1 MCDAIWS
8 GTQIKV
14 RQVIERPFSSALYRS
29 SGWNAASCLVFAP
42 DTIMW
47 LIHHPGMNP
56 DASSFLS
63 ITWSVFRGAILHKSV
78 QVQTHQTRRM
88 TVPVKMTTSRLAN
101 KFSGTMQKP
110 GATSLWHDST
120 AVRQDCVTPAILSRS
135 LANLNLLSSQ
145 QFIDSQCWAILHSTV
160 PKHELLFSS
169 YSTLYF
175 KEWLKTMGQCVRLLA
190 AIYIKRVMLFEVTF
204 LLHFTFQNK
213 SLSASVVE
221 MNVSMLFS
229 CEASEKFRGLR
240 DFTRLNFF
248 GGWIYLGE
256 LFPLSSQL
264 LRAPSYSDRYS
275 KVTIFSAYV
284 IYKL

>member
-1 MCDAIWS
+1 MQSKKWDMDSLCDAIWS

-56 DASSFLS
+56 DASSFSS

-135 LANLNLLSSQ
+135 LANLNLLSRQ

-204 LLHFTFQNK
+204 LLHFTFK
-213 SLSASVVE
+213 TSPFL
-221 MNVSMLFS
+221 L
-229 CEASEKFRGLR
+229 
-240 DFTRLNFF
+240 
-248 GGWIYLGE
+248 
-256 LFPLSSQL
+256 QL
-264 LRAPSYSDRYS
+264 LRWMSQCCLVVKLQKSFVDYETSPDW
-275 KVTIFSAYV
+275 IFWGGEFFWV
-284 IYKL
+284 NCFL